1 MKKSLLAVLLLAFAM
16 LTGCSA
22 EQKLKI
28 NSDFTSVS
36 QEDIYTTAEEEEAI
50 MQMLT
55 DGEQALDMT
64 YEEFMKEMGYTFAGT
79 AVVDGVTNNIY
90 SANAELSA
98 VETKAKF
105 LVLDKERALYNISS
119 TTGEETTVPEDTEDA
134 EDAVGFSY
142 LTITYPFAVGKA
154 NGEIQSDG
162 CTVKY
167 DVLAL
172 NKQKVTRVYALSKS
186 VLAAADKITVKGV
199 KDKKAYRRSV
209 TVQVSAKSVVTTFMV
224 NGKKQPI
231 NRYNASTDGK
241 YKVVVKTATGMTKKV
256 NFCVDTKKPNT
267 NIKNKKT
274 YKKPVKIKFND
285 KVSGIKKATL
295 NGRKIKY
302 GKTVKKNGTYTL
314 KIYDKAGNVT
324 KVKFKIKK

>member
-28 NSDFTSVS
+28 NADFTSVS
-36 QEDIYTTAEEEEAI
+36 QEDIYTTAEEEAAI

-55 DGEQALDMT
+55 DGEQAPDMT
-64 YEEFMKEMGYTFAGT
+64 YDEFMKEMGYTFAGT
-79 AVVDGVTNNIY
+79 AVVNGESNNIY
-90 SANAELSA
+90 SATKELTA
-98 VETKAKF
+98 DETKAKF
-105 LVLDKERALYNISS
+105 LVLDKERALYDISS
-119 TTGEETTVPEDTEDA
+119 ASSEEVPESTDTA
-134 EDAVGFSY
+134 EAEESLGFSY

-154 NGEIQSDG
+154 NGAIQPDG

-167 DVLAL
+167 DMLAL
-172 NKQKVTRVYALSKS
+172 NKQKVTRVYAVSKS
-186 VLAAADKITVKGV
+186 VLAAADKITIKGV
-199 KDKKAYRRSV
+199 KNKKAYRRSV

-231 NRYNASTDGK
+231 NRFNASEDGK
-241 YKVVVKTATGMTKKV
+241 YKVSVKTATGLTKKI
-256 NFCVDTKKPNT
+256 NFCVDTTKPKVNV
-267 NIKNKKT
+267 KNKKT
-274 YKKPVKIKFND
+274 YKRAIKIKFSD

-295 NGRKIKY
+295 NGRKIKS

-314 KIYDKAGNVT
+314 KVYDKAGNIT